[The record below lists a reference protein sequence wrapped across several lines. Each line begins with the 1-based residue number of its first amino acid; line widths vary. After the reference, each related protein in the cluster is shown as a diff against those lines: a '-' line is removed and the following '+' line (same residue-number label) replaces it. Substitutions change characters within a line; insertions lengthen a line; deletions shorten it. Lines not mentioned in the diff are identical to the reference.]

1 MPVISFDYLPRP
13 YVSKNK
19 LIAIYTPI
27 IPIRLSANY
36 RIYPYSIN
44 CLLDSGADFNLLPAD
59 IGEELGLKI
68 TKGKKVEHL
77 GIGNIG
83 IVAYRHPAKLFI
95 KNYMLK
101 TEIDFSYDHKIP
113 LLGRHGFFAFFKRVT
128 FNEENLRVDL
138 EYK

>member
-1 MPVISFDYLPRP
+1 MLVISFDYIPRP
-13 YVSKNK
+13 YVNKNK

-27 IPIRLSANY
+27 IPIRVSANY
-36 RIYPYSIN
+36 RVYPYSIN

-59 IGEELGLKI
+59 IGEKLGLKI
-68 TKGKKVEHL
+68 TKGKKVEHI

-83 IVAYRHPAKLFI
+83 VAAYSHSVKLFV
-95 KNYMLK
+95 KDHTFK
-101 TEIDFSYDHKIP
+101 TEIHFSYDHKIP

-128 FNEENLRVDL
+128 FNEEDLRVDL